1 MPSQMPS
8 PISSPKILPYAT
20 PCGFILFAAFILG
33 ACGVPRADTPDGRQ
47 TRTARATSS
56 PAASPQP
63 TAKPVYESPVLE
75 RLVAAAVERTSHEVE
90 YDASYFKLDYPGGD
104 VPEGKGVCTDEVIRS
119 YRAVGIDLQKEV
131 HEDMAANFS
140 RYPTTFNLKSTD
152 RNIDHRRVPNLR
164 VFFARKG
171 SSLPIT
177 DVATDYRPGDI
188 VTWDLNASQTH
199 IGIVVD
205 VPSATPGRYMIM
217 HNIGQGPKIED
228 ILFAWKITG
237 HYRYTGPPPAAPK
250 PTPANAPARPAS
262 RRSAR

>member
-1 MPSQMPS
+1 MP
-8 PISSPKILPYAT
+8 PKKTSLHAALRCLT
-20 PCGFILFAAFILG
+20 LFFAFAFG
-33 ACGVPRADTPDGRQ
+33 ACGVPRADAPGGGQ
-47 TRTARATSS
+47 TRTPRASSS
-56 PAASPQP
+56 PRAQSPAPQP

-90 YDASYFKLDYPGGD
+90 YDPSYFKLDYPGGD
-104 VPEGKGVCTDEVIRS
+104 VPAEKGVCTDEVIRS
-119 YRAVGIDLQKEV
+119 YRALGIDLQKEV

-140 RYPTTFNLKSTD
+140 LYPTKFGLKSTD

-164 VFFARKG
+164 VFFERKG
-171 SSLPIT
+171 KSLPIT
-177 DVATDYRPGDI
+177 DEATDYRPGDI

-205 VPSATPGRYMIM
+205 QPSATPGRYMIM

-237 HYRYTGPPPAAPK
+237 HYRYTGPAPPA
-250 PTPANAPARPAS
+250 PTPTPRRATPRPAS
-262 RRSAR
+262 PR